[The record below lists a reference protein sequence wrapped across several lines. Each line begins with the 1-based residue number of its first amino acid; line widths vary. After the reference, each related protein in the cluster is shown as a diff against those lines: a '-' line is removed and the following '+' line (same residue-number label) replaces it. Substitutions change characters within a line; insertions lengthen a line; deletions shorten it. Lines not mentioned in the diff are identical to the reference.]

1 MLNPGT
7 ILDDRYEIVDVVGA
21 GGMSTVYRAKDE
33 RLKRYVAVKVLK
45 SDYAQDATFVSKFRA
60 EAQSSAGL
68 THPNI
73 VSVYDVCEDQGLYFI
88 VMELVEGITLKQYIN
103 LNGRLRMDQA
113 ITFSIQI
120 ASALEAAHEH
130 HVIHRDIKPQ
140 NIIVSK
146 SGNIKV
152 TDFGIA
158 KAATST
164 TMSTTGIG
172 SVHYISPEQ
181 ARGGYSDERSDI
193 YSLGITMY
201 EMVTGRVPFEGDTN
215 VAIALMHIQNE
226 ITPPR
231 ELYPDIYPS
240 FEKIIMKC
248 TQKKPERRYLT
259 SAALIADLNR
269 VKENPN
275 IDIVVAPTGVS
286 NAPTQMFS
294 ADDMQKIK
302 EQSAQKPVADD
313 TIVAGVKANPV
324 SDAQPSL
331 EPDRSRLDQLIQ
343 DSDEDDF
350 FDDDDDVNQRDEEP
364 VVSQPKRGGLKKV
377 DDDYDSYADYED
389 EEDIDYAKHDEED
402 VDPKLAKAVTIG
414 GIAAALIIVVIIF
427 VVIGNIAGWFH
438 FGKKTTEDTTAEVVS
453 EELKLPNIVGLS
465 EDAAVKTLTNSGFTE
480 AMYSIEKVT
489 STDVKE
495 GYVISTS
502 PEAGTMV
509 ATNSTPVIVTVSA
522 GPEDKEVPDVT
533 NKTEDEAKALLE
545 EAGFKATSKF
555 DFSDDVDEKLVMTQS
570 PAAYEKAAEGT
581 TVVLTISNG
590 PKVKETTVPDVR
602 NQDVATAKK
611 AIEDA
616 NLVVGDVK
624 EVYNSDV
631 AQGQVIDQTIAGGT
645 ETKEGTKVGLT
656 VSKGPETKSYNG
668 SVTGTIT
675 VNDGA
680 ILVGPTYTVTAYI
693 SDESGL
699 HKATTVQVDAA
710 SATSVTLAGSV
721 GGLSSNTGTVYFSVI
736 NDATQEDISQYY
748 SSNLTVNYRQE

>member
-45 SDYAQDATFVSKFRA
+45 SDYAQDATFVSKFRV

-302 EQSAQKPVADD
+302 KQSAQKPVADD
-313 TIVAGVKANPV
+313 TIVAGVKTNPV

-350 FDDDDDVNQRDEEP
+350 FDDDDDAYQRDEEP
-364 VVSQPKRGGLKKV
+364 VVSQPKGGGLKKV
-377 DDDYDSYADYED
+377 DDYDSYSDYED

-427 VVIGNIAGWFH
+427 VVIGNIAGLFH

-480 AMYSIEKVT
+480 AMYSIEKVA

-533 NKTEDEAKALLE
+533 NRTEDEAKALLE

-616 NLVVGDVK
+616 NLVVGDVN

-656 VSKGPETKSYNG
+656 VSKGPETKTYNG

-680 ILVGPTYTVTAYI
+680 NLVGPTYTVTAYI

-710 SATSVTLAGSV
+710 SATSITLAGSV
-721 GGLSSNTGTVYFSVI
+721 GGLASDTGTVYFSVI